1 MKTCLRTSSEKSH
14 NKYQCWRGLSKY
26 SWCGLKL
33 VIVFNMKF
41 PFQFCLFSPTLG
53 VNSCFYSGGTLTKDI
68 SVNVNRYG
76 VFPTSKLRFI
86 VNKVAPKL
94 DTVSVIYVLGRQ
106 LLLISAMINH
116 VEQGA
121 SVWYFCR
128 LININI
134 FCRVLYHVFSCNFNK
149 LILTS
154 RFVTFGNKCRHQV

>member
-1 MKTCLRTSSEKSH
+1 
-14 NKYQCWRGLSKY
+14 
-26 SWCGLKL
+26 
-33 VIVFNMKF
+33 MKF

-121 SVWYFCR
+121 SV
-128 LININI
+128 
-134 FCRVLYHVFSCNFNK
+134 
-149 LILTS
+149 
-154 RFVTFGNKCRHQV
+154 